1 MAVSEP
7 LKYRAKTLLVTG
19 AGSGIGRAIAIDLA
33 RQGLAVGVN
42 DIDQAAAESV
52 CAEISKAS
60 GQALAVPGDV
70 SDAADVLEMVTHVTD
85 EWSALDA
92 LVNNAGFGQYAP
104 FDEISEAQFDQMIA
118 VHLKGAFN
126 CVQAVL
132 PGMKDRGFGR
142 VVLMSSVAGMTGT
155 PSHAHYSMVKGGLI
169 GLAKALAK
177 EVARDGITVNALAP
191 GMIETPF
198 LRATTE
204 EVKDMYRAR
213 TPLGRVGTPE
223 DVAQVCSFLLSEGA
237 DYITGQVI
245 SPNGGYLI

>member
-1 MAVSEP
+1 MSKP
-7 LKYRAKTLLVTG
+7 LSFRGDTVLVTG
-19 AGSGIGRAIAIDLA
+19 AGSGIGRAIALELA

-42 DIDQAAAESV
+42 DSNSEAAESV
-52 CAEISKAS
+52 CEEILRDS
-60 GQALAVPGDV
+60 GRALSLPGDV
-70 SDAADVLEMVTHVTD
+70 SVGSDVAEMVARIAGAWVK
-85 EWSALDA
+85 LDI

-104 FDEISEAQFDQMIA
+104 FDEITEAQWDRMVA

-126 CVQAVL
+126 CIQAVL
-132 PGMKDRGFGR
+132 PPMKERGYGR
-142 VVLMSSVAGMTGT
+142 IVLMSSVAGMTGT

-177 EVARDGITVNALAP
+177 EVARHGITVNALAP

-198 LRATTE
+198 LNATTE
-204 EVKDMYRAR
+204 ELKDMYRSR
-213 TPLGRVGTPE
+213 TPLGRVGVPE
-223 DVAQVCSFLLSEGA
+223 DVAQVCSFLVSEGA

>member
-1 MAVSEP
+1 M
-7 LKYRAKTLLVTG
+7 LTR
-19 AGSGIGRAIAIDLA
+19 
-33 RQGLAVGVN
+33 
-42 DIDQAAAESV
+42 
-52 CAEISKAS
+52 
-60 GQALAVPGDV
+60 
-70 SDAADVLEMVTHVTD
+70 VTD
-85 EWSALDA
+85 AWSSLDV

-104 FDEISEAQFDQMIA
+104 FEAITEAQCDRMIA

-132 PGMKDRGFGR
+132 PGMKRSGFGR
-142 VVLMSSVAGMTGT
+142 IVLMSSVAGMTGT

-198 LRATTE
+198 LNATTE
-204 EVKDMYRAR
+204 ELKEMYRAR

-223 DVAQVCSFLLSEGA
+223 DVAQVCAFLVSAGA

>member
-1 MAVSEP
+1 MSEP
-7 LKYRAKTLLVTG
+7 LKFQATTSLVTG
-19 AGSGIGRAIAIDLA
+19 AGSGIGRAIAHELA

-42 DIDQAAAESV
+42 DIDRDAAQAI
-52 CAEISKAS
+52 CTEIVATS
-60 GQALAVPGDV
+60 GRAIAVAGDV
-70 SDAADVLEMVTHVTD
+70 SIAAEVAAMVTQIT
-85 EWSALDA
+85 ETWSTLDV

-104 FDEISEAQFDQMIA
+104 FEEITEAQCDQMIA

-132 PGMKDRGFGR
+132 PGMKRSGFGR
-142 VVLMSSVAGMTGT
+142 IVLMSSVAGMTGT

-169 GLAKALAK
+169 GLTKALAK
-177 EVARDGITVNALAP
+177 ELARDGITVNALAP

-198 LRATTE
+198 LNATTE
-204 EVKDMYRAR
+204 ELKQMYRTR

-223 DVAQVCSFLLSEGA
+223 DVAQVCAFLVSEGA
-237 DYITGQVI
+237 DYMTGQVI

>member
-1 MAVSEP
+1 MSEP
-7 LKYRAKTLLVTG
+7 LRFRGEAVLVTG
-19 AGSGIGRAIAIDLA
+19 AGSGIGRAIALELA

-42 DIDQAAAESV
+42 DAIAEAAASV
-52 CAEISKAS
+52 CEEIL
-60 GQALAVPGDV
+60 GDGGRALPLPADV
-70 SDAADVLEMVTHVTD
+70 SVAADVGRMAARATA
-85 EWSALDA
+85 EWGVLDV

-104 FDEISEAQFDQMIA
+104 FEEISEAQWDRMVA

-126 CVQAVL
+126 CIQAVL
-132 PGMKDRGFGR
+132 PGMKKRAYGR
-142 VVLMSSVAGMTGT
+142 IVLMSSVAGMTGT
-155 PSHAHYSMVKGGLI
+155 PSHAHYSMVKAGLI

-198 LRATTE
+198 LSATTE
-204 EVKDMYRAR
+204 EIKDMYRSR
-213 TPLGRVGTPE
+213 TPLGRVGLPE
-223 DVAQVCSFLLSEGA
+223 DVAGVCSFLVSEGA